1 MQDPKRR
8 SLLPLKAVILLVVVV
23 VVAASMFLG
32 H

>member
-1 MQDPKRR
+1 MQEPKRR

-23 VVAASMFLG
+23 AASMFLG